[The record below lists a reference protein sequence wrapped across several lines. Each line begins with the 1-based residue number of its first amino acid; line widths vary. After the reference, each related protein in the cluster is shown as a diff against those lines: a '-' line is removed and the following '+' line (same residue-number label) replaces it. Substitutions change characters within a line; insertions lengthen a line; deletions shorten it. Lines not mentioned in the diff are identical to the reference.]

1 MTNELP
7 TNTED
12 IPTEECWEL
21 LKQHHVARLAVVHRG
36 EPDIFPISYV
46 VDHGGIVF
54 RTGAG
59 TKLAAARS
67 HPIALEVDGED
78 TVHGL
83 RWSVVLRGHASRLEG
98 SRPFSMRRSA
108 ASSPCSPDRSRGWS
122 GSTRSR
128 SPADAFTW
136 ARRLADVG
144 PRATTRLNTG
154 PLARLGN

>member
-98 SRPFSMRRSA
+98 VKAVLDEAFSGLQ
-108 ASSPCSPDRSRGWS
+108 PVQS
-122 GSTRSR
+122 GPKPWLVRIDPVSITG
-128 SPADAFTW
+128 
-136 ARRLADVG
+136 RRLHVG
-144 PRATTRLNTG
+144 TPTH
-154 PLARLGN
+154 